1 MAENNQDIDY
11 SKFQPREAF
20 FDSRFNNYFCF
31 DENKQFYIANGD
43 N

>member
-11 SKFQPREAF
+11 SKIQPREAF